1 MNNLKVALMQLL
13 PEDNLS
19 GNLDK
24 GIEYCKRAKQMGA
37 DIALFPEM
45 WSCGYT
51 IPQNNDKLNNLAINS
66 DDEFV
71 LTFKKLAKELDMA

>member
-37 DIALFPEM
+37 DIALFRK
-45 WSCGYT
+45 CGLVVILYLEIMISLIT
-51 IPQNNDKLNNLAINS
+51 WQ
-66 DDEFV
+66 
-71 LTFKKLAKELDMA
+71 